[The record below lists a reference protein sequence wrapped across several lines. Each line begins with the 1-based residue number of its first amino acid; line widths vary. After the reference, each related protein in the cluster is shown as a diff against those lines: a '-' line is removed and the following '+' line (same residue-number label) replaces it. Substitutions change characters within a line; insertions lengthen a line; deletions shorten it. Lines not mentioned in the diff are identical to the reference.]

1 MRHGLEGSRQRGDP
15 AGKHGSEA
23 TAIHR
28 LCKERANIPHF
39 GGRASPNPQP
49 LPTAEP
55 WGWEERSPCDVLG
68 VPWISL
74 KGRGGDVVLVLQG
87 TGCPPHAGDARGP
100 CLHPGETGKGGGDT
114 AKCVSSAAQF
124 QGKFALSQLLKQNV
138 SECQMPGATYALHK
152 RGSINQGA
160 VSGKKSGSKE
170 ESSGIRFFFFFFPSS
185 S

>member
-100 CLHPGETGKGGGDT
+100 CLHHGCIPGRQGKGGGT
-114 AKCVSSAAQF
+114 QLNVFLLQLSFKENLPFHSCLSKMSANAKCPEPHMLYTREA
-124 QGKFALSQLLKQNV
+124 
-138 SECQMPGATYALHK
+138 P
-152 RGSINQGA
+152 
-160 VSGKKSGSKE
+160 
-170 ESSGIRFFFFFFPSS
+170 
-185 S
+185 